1 MVAVSFADGNVC
13 ANGAWDRV
21 IRVVRSCGKSDVAQ
35 LLRFLKLIFVD
46 AFSLQIAV
54 LCDGGS
60 LPCQTQEWWF
70 HFGSQRTKSLQWI
83 VQRCSDKGTL
93 LLLSLSWAQR

>member
-1 MVAVSFADGNVC
+1 MTIGQQVSFTCLELLCGGFVVAVSFADGNVC

-21 IRVVRSCGKSDVAQ
+21 IRVVGSCGKSDVAQ
-35 LLRFLKLIFVD
+35 LLSCFLPSFVKLIFVD

-60 LPCQTQEWWF
+60 LPCQ
-70 HFGSQRTKSLQWI
+70 K
-83 VQRCSDKGTL
+83 
-93 LLLSLSWAQR
+93 